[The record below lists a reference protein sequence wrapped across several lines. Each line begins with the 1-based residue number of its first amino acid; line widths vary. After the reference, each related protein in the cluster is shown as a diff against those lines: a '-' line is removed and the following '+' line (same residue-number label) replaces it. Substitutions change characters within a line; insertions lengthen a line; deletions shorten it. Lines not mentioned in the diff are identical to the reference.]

1 MHTKKMLRLDISN
14 MVQAID
20 KLYLQIHES
29 SFHQLELF
37 SQVCIMFVRTN
48 ECIAYQAIHA
58 FVWVKL
64 SIHTDRRIRAF

>member
-1 MHTKKMLRLDISN
+1 MFKTYRKMHTKKMLRLDISN

-37 SQVCIMFVRTN
+37 SQTKRSASCLSVRMN
-48 ECIAYQAIHA
+48 G
-58 FVWVKL
+58 WDSKL
-64 SIHTDRRIRAF
+64 SMHSFE